1 MKTIYTNEEYAKLY
15 IKEVIRLYG
24 VSISII
30 SDRGAQ
36 LNANFWKSF
45 QMILGTQ
52 VNLSTTFHPPMNAQA
67 ERTIRT
73 LEDMLLMS
81 PQICNYQGE
90 YPRSY

>member
-1 MKTIYTNEEYAKLY
+1 MY
-15 IKEVIRLYG
+15 IEKVVRLHG
-24 VSISII
+24 VKISII
-30 SDRGAQ
+30 SDKGPQ
-36 LNANFWKSF
+36 FTTNFWKSF
-45 QMILGTQ
+45 MKCLGTQ